1 MQAIILYTEI
11 SEASTADD
19 LDVLAQVEAVSKA
32 LVQLGV
38 EPLLLPVSLDLQR
51 MANRL
56 KDLRPDF
63 VFNLVESLNGSG
75 RLLFLAPSVLDVL
88 NLPSTGGSAHTL
100 YITTNKILTKQQLAA
115 AGIATPAWR
124 LATSATDTPDFS
136 PPYLIKPAW
145 EDASVG
151 IDEESLVFDAA
162 HLSDILQKRTQTFG
176 ECLIEAYIPG
186 REFNLSVLAAE
197 NSPEVLP
204 PAEMLFRDYPPDK
217 PRIVDYRAKWDEASF
232 EYKNT
237 IRTFEFP
244 ESDAALLD
252 GLKDIAIKCWNLF
265 ECRGYARVD
274 FRVDE
279 SGKPWVLE
287 VNANPCISP
296 DAGFV
301 AAAERAGLSY
311 RDIVERIVR
320 DSINF
325 KVKTHVPHPQNI

>member
-1 MQAIILYTEI
+1 MQAIILYTEL
-11 SEASTADD
+11 SETSTPDD

-32 LVQLGV
+32 LLQLGV
-38 EPLLLPVSLDLQR
+38 EPLRLPVSLDLK
-51 MANRL
+51 MMTNRL
-56 KDLRPDF
+56 RDIRPDF
-63 VFNLVESLNGSG
+63 VFNLVESLDGSG
-75 RLLFLAPSVLDVL
+75 RLLFLAPAILDVL
-88 NLPSTGGSAHTL
+88 NLPYTGGSTNAL

-124 LATSATDTPDFS
+124 LATSATEVPDFA

-151 IDEESLVFDAA
+151 IDEESLVFKADQ
-162 HLSDILQKRTQTFG
+162 LSAVLQKRTQAFG

-186 REFNLSVLAAE
+186 REFNLSVLAGE
-197 NSPEVLP
+197 NGPEVLP

-244 ESDAALLD
+244 ESDAALLKN
-252 GLKDIAIKCWNLF
+252 LKNIALECWSLF

-279 SGKPWVLE
+279 SGQPWVLE

-320 DSINF
+320 DSIDL
-325 KVKTHVPHPQNI
+325 KVKRHVPHPQNI